1 MASKETQ
8 KWSREENKIFEM
20 NYEHLMKEE
29 WERVA
34 LLLPNKT
41 VDDIK
46 LHYKYLL
53 EDIELIESG
62 LVPLPSYADDN
73 DDNYDDDDNDDCK
86 EILKQ
91 EDGNGGRINVRESQ

>member
-62 LVPLPSYADDN
+62 LNKCP
-73 DDNYDDDDNDDCK
+73 
-86 EILKQ
+86 
-91 EDGNGGRINVRESQ
+91 RIPVKIEKNLHLLALTKFE